1 MRLPSNA
8 TLNATV
14 VALGSLLCAAPAAA
28 QDYPTK
34 PLNMVIPF
42 PPGGNTDLMAR
53 ALQPELAKALGQP
66 VVVVNKGGAGGTI
79 GDIEVANARPDGYTI
94 GLTPNNPLTAQ
105 PHIQKLPYDMA
116 SFRYVCL
123 TYDVPYV
130 LIASPK
136 APFAT
141 FAEFMAFAK
150 AKNDNLIYAS
160 PGPGTQPHLGILA
173 VLSAIK
179 AEGVHVPFTGAGPM
193 SQAMLAGT
201 VMAMAES
208 PAVAKA
214 SNLKVLAALAKT
226 RIAALPDVPTMMEAG
241 LKDFEVVNY
250 FALFAPPKTPAAV
263 AQRLRDEIAQAVAAP
278 DMIEQFAKQGMTPV
292 ANQPAEFAKH
302 LQAELERWAQVIKD
316 AGIKPE

>member
-1 MRLPSNA
+1 
-8 TLNATV
+8 
-14 VALGSLLCAAPAAA
+14 
-28 QDYPTK
+28 
-34 PLNMVIPF
+34 
-42 PPGGNTDLMAR
+42 
-53 ALQPELAKALGQP
+53 
-66 VVVVNKGGAGGTI
+66 
-79 GDIEVANARPDGYTI
+79 
-94 GLTPNNPLTAQ
+94 
-105 PHIQKLPYDMA
+105 
-116 SFRYVCL
+116 VCL

-214 SNLKVLAALAKT
+214 SNLKVLAALSKT
-226 RIAALPDVPTMMEAG
+226 RIAALPDVPTMAELGYPAEAFTAG
-241 LKDFEVVNY
+241 GIV
-250 FALFAPPKTPAAV
+250 APARTADAAV
-263 AQRLRDEIAQAVAAP
+263 ARLQKACAEAVASEGYRSASDKLNAIARYLP
-278 DMIEQFAKQGMTPV
+278 E
-292 ANQPAEFAKH
+292 AEFKA
-302 LQAELERWAQVIKD
+302 LFEADSVRNAEAVKK
-316 AGIKPE
+316 AGITQ

>member
-1 MRLPSNA
+1 MQTSFK
-8 TLNATV
+8 TTI
-14 VALGSLLCAAPAAA
+14 VAFLGALWAVSAAA
-28 QDYPTK
+28 QDYPARQVN
-34 PLNMVIPF
+34 LVIPF

-53 ALQPELAKALGQP
+53 ALQPELAKALGQA

-105 PHIQKLPYDMA
+105 PHIQKLPYDMN

-136 APFAT
+136 APFKT

-150 AKNDNLIYAS
+150 QKPDNLIYAS

-173 VLSAIK
+173 VLNAIR
-179 AEGVHVPFTGAGPM
+179 AAGIHVPFTGAGPM
-193 SQAMLAGT
+193 SQALLAGT

-214 SNLKVLAALAKT
+214 SNLKVLAALSKT
-226 RIAALPDVPTMMEAG
+226 RIAALPDVPTMAELG
-241 LKDFEVVNY
+241 Y
-250 FALFAPPKTPAAV
+250 
-263 AQRLRDEIAQAVAAP
+263 
-278 DMIEQFAKQGMTPV
+278 
-292 ANQPAEFAKH
+292 PAEAFTVGGIVEPAPTT
-302 LQAELERWAQVIKD
+302 D
-316 AGIKPE
+316 AAGS